1 MTALINADFSSGL
14 LLGLSLIVAIGS
26 QNAFIL
32 KQGIKREHVFWVC
45 LFCAVS
51 DALLI
56 VAGVAGFGTVTA
68 KFPQVVT
75 IAKWLGALFLLAYG
89 LQNLRASITNQSA
102 LHASAHLTT
111 SLKKAL
117 LLCFGF
123 TWLNPHV
130 YLDTLVLVGMVSTG
144 AENAKLFA
152 MGAVTASFLFFF
164 SLGFGARLLAPI
176 FAKPKAW
183 NILDGL
189 VGLLM
194 LYLAWQLAFN

>member
-144 AENAKLFA
+144 ADDAKIFA

-164 SLGFGARLLAPI
+164 GLGFGARLLAPI

-183 NILDGL
+183 IILDGL

-194 LYLAWQLAFN
+194 LYLAWQLASN